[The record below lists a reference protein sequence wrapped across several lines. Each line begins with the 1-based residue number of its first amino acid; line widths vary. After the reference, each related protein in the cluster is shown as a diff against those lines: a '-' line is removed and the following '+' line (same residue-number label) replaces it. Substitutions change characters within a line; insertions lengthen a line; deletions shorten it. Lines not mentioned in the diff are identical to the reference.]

1 MIISKKRYEDLIWII
16 DKQNT
21 QINELISMV
30 DETRKQ
36 LKYALSSYVDLV
48 NAIDIHIFDLPVEAM
63 ETIEK
68 LKQLIKDQG

>member
-48 NAIDIHIFDLPVEAM
+48 NAIDIHILDLPVEAM

-68 LKQLIKDQG
+68 LKQLIKD

>member
-48 NAIDIHIFDLPVEAM
+48 NAIDIHILDLPVEAM

>member
-36 LKYALSSYVDLV
+36 LKHALSSYVDLV
-48 NAIDIHIFDLPVEAM
+48 NAIDIHILDLPVEAM